1 MRDDAPRALEKMTEA
16 QLRALV
22 FELALEADLYES
34 WGGKYTDGM
43 RGVCEL
49 MKVDLKD
56 LEKGA
61 RKQLSHAAGQEGQP
75 DKGGAGD
82 EAEHAG
88 SAA

>member
-1 MRDDAPRALEKMTEA
+1 MTEA

-43 RGVCEL
+43 REVCEL
-49 MKVDLKD
+49 PKVDLKT

-61 RKQLSHAAGQEGQP
+61 RKQLAHAAGQEGQP
-75 DKGGAGD
+75 EQNTSRHPPWGPQDRLLVR
-82 EAEHAG
+82 
-88 SAA
+88 

>member
-22 FELALEADLYES
+22 FELAMEGDLYES

-43 RGVCEL
+43 REVCEL

-61 RKQLSHAAGQEGQP
+61 RKQLAQAAEQADQP
-75 DKGGAGD
+75 VEVETGA
-82 EAEHAG
+82 EAE
-88 SAA
+88 